1 MHAIQYEEWLKPET
15 ILPVQFHHL
24 WCAPRTV
31 SPERALLVA
40 VLWQAI
46 DDLRNH
52 QDGRGTKARRL
63 YREAYQW
70 VASDDRS
77 WPCSFLN
84 VCDLL
89 HLSAGALRAELLA
102 VGGRAAA

>member
-1 MHAIQYEEWLKPET
+1 MHAIQFEEWLQPET
-15 ILPVQFHHL
+15 ILPVQFDHM
-24 WCAPRTV
+24 WCVPYAV

-40 VLWQAI
+40 VLQQAI
-46 DDLRNH
+46 DDLRDH
-52 QDGRGTKARRL
+52 QESHGATARRL

-84 VCDLL
+84 ICDLL
-89 HLSAGALRAELLA
+89 HLSAGALRAALLA
-102 VGGRAAA
+102 SGRAAAA